1 MILQASKRLRK
12 FFNKDITDQMIW
24 QEIIKDGNLSNIHQ
38 LRTLS
43 ADAARALISHE
54 KRMQLLS
61 LGISELQPE
70 VAAELVK
77 YKGEKLFLNCVNSIS
92 PDTAKVI
99 AQFSGIKLML
109 NGIATI
115 SITILGKLA
124 GYRGTLHM
132 DSVERID
139 IPQEEIRRAETVFNH
154 LEFARLSLSAL
165 QKPSET
171 LLKAFSRFKGHLE
184 LNGIESLSKR
194 DSEILSGFLGHALFL
209 KGIKYISTDY
219 RDLLKFKGFLDLS
232 NAWDIQDEVLDIA
245 SIRPDENSLFN
256 SAVKKK
262 IDSYRIEIS
271 RKNELERQE
280 RQKRTAQ
287 QDEKKRIDDILLLDF
302 EKFDSIAPPTT
313 PHRTGDE
320 STQSRPDEFDMF
332 SNEIDQSIVE
342 DIELNLN
349 YQISLKKRVLDFL
362 LSKNIDILSEKE
374 KEEIHLLRNEIEG
387 LKDKI
392 RSTLDILVERK
403 ELGAVIFT
411 STDDLVSY
419 LKESGSNEIENNALD
434 NIEKEDIFDSSF
446 VNGKDG
452 LQSSIEFAK
461 SPIGS
466 IEGED
471 FVFTHVS

>member
-38 LRTLS
+38 LRTLN
-43 ADAARALISHE
+43 AVAASALIYHE

-92 PDTAKVI
+92 PETAKAI

-109 NGIATI
+109 NGVTSI
-115 SITILGKLA
+115 SITILGRLS
-124 GYRGTLHM
+124 GYRGTLHL
-132 DSVERID
+132 DSIERID
-139 IPQEEIRRAETVFNH
+139 ISEEELRRAETVFNH

-165 QKPSET
+165 KKPSHT
-171 LLKAFSRFKGHLE
+171 LLKALSRFRGHLE
-184 LNGIESLSKR
+184 LNGVESLSSK
-194 DSEILSGFLGHALFL
+194 DNEILSGFLGHALFL

-219 RDLLKFKGFLDLS
+219 IDLLKFKGFLDLS
-232 NAWDIQDEVLDIA
+232 NAWDIEDEALDMA
-245 SIRPDENSLFN
+245 SVRPDENSLFN

-262 IDSYRIEIS
+262 IDSYRIELS
-271 RKNELERQE
+271 RKKELERQE

-287 QDEKKRIDDILLLDF
+287 QDEKKQIDEILLLEF

-313 PHRTGDE
+313 AHRTGE
-320 STQSRPDEFDMF
+320 GFSQSRPDEFDIF
-332 SNEIDQSIVE
+332 SNDIDQSIVE

-349 YQISLKKRVLDFL
+349 YQISLKKRVLDSH
-362 LSKNIDILSEKE
+362 LSKNIDSLSEKE

-419 LKESGSNEIENNALD
+419 LKESGSNEIESNALD

-446 VNGKDG
+446 VNGKG
-452 LQSSIEFAK
+452 GSPSSMEFVKGPIE
-461 SPIGS
+461 S

-471 FVFTHVS
+471 FVFTQVS